1 MQIGPILI
9 VGILSALPFSPA
21 EQQPAAGDQPT
32 SIRLNVNLVQLPA
45 TVTDSNG
52 RSVPGLSLQA
62 FRLLVD
68 GVPQP
73 ITAFHGEDA
82 PVTAGIVIDN
92 SASMASKKSTVI
104 EAALAFA
111 RGSNQLDQMFVVH
124 FNGRARLGLPSD
136 VPFTGDITKLEAAIS
151 RFELGGTT
159 ALYDALVFAQAQ
171 FRRAFYLRKVILVIT
186 DGADNSSHA
195 PLPDV
200 LNSLQKSG
208 VVLFV
213 IGLFNETD
221 RGNPR
226 VLTQLAESTGGRAFF
241 PEAVTDATKVCEEVA
256 REIRRQYI
264 LGFPGAEDG
273 QYHHVEVTAQD
284 AKYGPLQ
291 VRTRPGYFAL
301 KP

>member
-1 MQIGPILI
+1 MQIGSILI
-9 VGILSALPFSPA
+9 VGILSAMPFSPA
-21 EQQPAAGDQPT
+21 DQQPAAGDQPT

-45 TVTDSNG
+45 TVTDSSG
-52 RSVPGLSLQA
+52 HSVPGLSLQA

-92 SASMASKKSTVI
+92 SASMASKKSAVI
-104 EAALAFA
+104 AAALAFA

-124 FNGRARLGLPSD
+124 FNNSARLGLPPD
-136 VPFTGDITKLEAAIS
+136 VPFTGDIAKLEAAIS

-159 ALYDALVFAQAQ
+159 SLYDALIFAQAQ
-171 FRRAFYLRKVILVIT
+171 FRQAFYMRRVLLVIT

-195 PLPDV
+195 TLSDI
-200 LNSLQKSG
+200 LNTIQKGG
-208 VVLFV
+208 VALFM
-213 IGLFNETD
+213 IGLFDETD
-221 RGNPR
+221 HGNPQ

-241 PEAVTDATKVCEEVA
+241 PEAATDATKVCEEIA

-264 LGFPGAEDG
+264 LGFAGAEDG
-273 QYHHVEVTAQD
+273 KYHHVEVTAQD
-284 AKYGPLQ
+284 AKYGTLQ
-291 VRTRPGYFAL
+291 VRTRPGYFAS